1 MTGGANLLLLADRS
15 DRQVLL
21 RRIGRDDFVQC
32 CTSPY
37 DAIEEMSRRAW
48 PAIAL
53 SSHGGDLP
61 GLCRAARRLQ
71 RQASLFALC
80 APVDEPDLRP
90 LVGKVLDDYF
100 IFPPTRQ
107 DISRLRAIAAG
118 TALAHGPGR
127 VSPTVGAVG
136 PGEFAQMV
144 AAARNVSA
152 LERGVADVVS
162 QRLGQ
167 AVRWVDVQRSATAE
181 PLVLLAGENPR
192 ALVAQGRRDTRGAE
206 GGAFLAAV
214 QECLPALQAT
224 AQRAESLHRMAV
236 TDHLTGTYNRR
247 YFYHLT
253 DQILDQAAAKKF
265 HVTLLLYDI
274 DDFKR
279 YNDTYG
285 YAAGD
290 EILRDTAVM
299 MKDITRGHDI
309 VARIGGDEFA
319 VLFWDADE
327 PRLADSAPP
336 DSAYVLADRFRLA
349 VAGHNFKS
357 LGPEAVGALT
367 ISGGLASFGPQ
378 GRTCRDLLRQA
389 NIALKAA
396 KESGKNGIQLVGA
409 RKGEATGQ

>member
-15 DRQVLL
+15 DRQDLL
-21 RRIGRDDFVQC
+21 HRIASGDLVHC

-37 DAIEEMSRRAW
+37 DAIEEMSRRSW
-48 PAIAL
+48 PAVAL
-53 SSHGGDLP
+53 SSRGGDLP

-71 RQASLFALC
+71 GQTSLFALC
-80 APVDEPDLRP
+80 TPVDEPNLRP

-100 IFPPTRQ
+100 IYPPTRQ
-107 DISRLRAIAAG
+107 DIAQLRGIAAG
-118 TALAHGPGR
+118 TALACGPGR
-127 VSPTVGAVG
+127 ASPAAGAVA
-136 PGEFAQMV
+136 PAEFTHMV
-144 AAARNVSA
+144 DSVRNVSA
-152 LERGVADVVS
+152 LERGVAEVVS
-162 QRLGQ
+162 RRLGM
-167 AVRWVDVQRSATAE
+167 AVRWVDAQRPAAAQ
-181 PLVLLAGENPR
+181 PLVLLVGENPR
-192 ALVAQGRRDTRGAE
+192 ALIAQGRTDSRRAE
-206 GGAFLAAV
+206 AGPFLAAV
-214 QECLPALQAT
+214 QHCLPALYAT
-224 AQRAESLHRMAV
+224 AQRAESLHRLAI

-253 DQILDQAAAKKF
+253 DQILARAAAKNF
-265 HVTLLLYDI
+265 SVTLLLYDI

-290 EILRDTAVM
+290 EILRDTAAM
-299 MKDITRGHDI
+299 MKDITRAHDI
-309 VARIGGDEFA
+309 VSRIGGDEFA

-336 DSAYVLADRFRLA
+336 ETACALADRFRLA
-349 VAGHNFKS
+349 VERHHFKS

-378 GRTCRDLLRQA
+378 GQTCRDLLRQA
-389 NIALKAA
+389 NLALKAA

-409 RKGEATGQ
+409 RQGEGAGE